1 MSPTFRPGIAILGAI
16 AVFVAG
22 GIGGSVTPSAI
33 QDGWYG
39 ALTKPPLQPPSF
51 LFGIVWPI
59 LYVLIAA
66 SWVIAYRRQPEN
78 LRALALPFGIQLA
91 LNALWSVVFFGLKAP
106 VGALA
111 IILLLLA
118 TITWM
123 MQRFG
128 SPARWL
134 LVPYILWVSFATYL
148 NAGIVVLN
156 R

>member
-1 MSPTFRPGIAILGAI
+1 MNSTFRPGIAILGAI

-51 LFGIVWPI
+51 LFG
-59 LYVLIAA
+59 
-66 SWVIAYRRQPEN
+66 QPEN
-78 LRALALPFGIQLA
+78 LKALALPFGIQLA

-111 IILLLLA
+111 VILLLLA
-118 TITWM
+118 TIAWM

-148 NAGIVVLN
+148 NAGIVFLN

>member
-1 MSPTFRPGIAILGAI
+1 
-16 AVFVAG
+16 
-22 GIGGSVTPSAI
+22 
-33 QDGWYG
+33 
-39 ALTKPPLQPPSF
+39 
-51 LFGIVWPI
+51 
-59 LYVLIAA
+59 
-66 SWVIAYRRQPEN
+66 
-78 LRALALPFGIQLA
+78 
-91 LNALWSVVFFGLKAP
+91 VFFGLKAP